1 MHMHA
6 CHGALACD
14 PLVCARVFLFD
25 TFTFPNVV
33 PLASTIGHWDSGMAL
48 GPSQLMWEM
57 SASTAGHLQSDV
69 LGSTMANL
77 IAGQTNSGV
86 GRLGSQLPIAPT
98 PN

>member
-6 CHGALACD
+6 FHGALACD
-14 PLVCARVFLFD
+14 PLYCARVFLFD

-33 PLASTIGHWDSGMAL
+33 PLAPTIGHWDGGMAL
-48 GPSQLMWEM
+48 GTSQIVWAM

-69 LGSTMANL
+69 LGSTMANF
-77 IAGQTNSGV
+77 IVDQMNSGV